1 VSFSEQLNLCKTKEV
16 KQEENLLLNDPVR
29 ARILIVTTTRDLHP
43 MLLETAD
50 QIAYFDCSRR

>member
-1 VSFSEQLNLCKTKEV
+1 V

-50 QIAYFDCSRR
+50 QIAYFDCSRRWCSVWK